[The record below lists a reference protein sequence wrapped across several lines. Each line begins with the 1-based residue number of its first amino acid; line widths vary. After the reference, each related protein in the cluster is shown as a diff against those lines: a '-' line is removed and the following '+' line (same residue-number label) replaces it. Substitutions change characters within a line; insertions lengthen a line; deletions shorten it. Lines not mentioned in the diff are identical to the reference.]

1 VVFPR
6 RSVCS
11 CGPGAVDESGPA
23 GRIRMHVS
31 VRDNSADVLDAE
43 APGRSGLR
51 EAALSVGGL
60 AVRPALRAG
69 RAWWGMSRQALD
81 AATLAAVEAVL
92 DSRTAGQVVDRVT
105 ARVLRGPE
113 LERVVEAALASP
125 AVERALARVIESQ
138 LVDRTVTELLQSE
151 QLWRLVEEIAR
162 SPAVTDAI
170 TRQSMGFA
178 DQVADGVRTRSRDAD
193 AWLERVAWRVVGR
206 RRPA

>member
-1 VVFPR
+1 
-6 RSVCS
+6 
-11 CGPGAVDESGPA
+11 
-23 GRIRMHVS
+23 VS
-31 VRDNSADVLDAE
+31 VQDDSADMLDAQ
-43 APGRSGLR
+43 APREPRLR
-51 EAALSVGGL
+51 DAALSAGGL
-60 AVRPALRAG
+60 ALRPALWAG
-69 RAWWGMSRQALD
+69 RAWWGVTRQALD
-81 AATLAAVEAVL
+81 ATVLAGVEAVL
-92 DSRTAGQVVDRVT
+92 DSRTAGQVVDRVA
-105 ARVLRGPE
+105 ARMLRGPE

-125 AVERALARVIESQ
+125 AVERALARVIESE

-170 TRQSMGFA
+170 ARQSMGFA